1 MAPLAGELKPG
12 DLFITMGAGDNWK
25 IGRELLRAAGR
36 RAMTSMTGFG
46 HGEHRDSRVQM
57 VLEVR
62 SYNNRYLELSIN
74 LPYSI
79 KQLEPRVREY
89 LSSRIQRGKV
99 EFYLSITEL
108 EDSSDVVVDH
118 ARVRTYI
125 AALGG
130 AAPARGDPRTAHAGS
145 PDRAGGRAEDGEPEG
160 SRGLW
165 ALVTPLLEKVFAEFD
180 ASRAVE
186 GQKTEQDIRRCADD
200 IRSRVTIIEA
210 KVPEI
215 ETRIKTGLRERFR
228 ELLGEGVDESRIL
241 AETAV
246 QLMRGDINEEVQRT
260 RAHLESLQEALGMS
274 GPQGKR
280 LDFVCQELGREINTI
295 GSKSMLIEID
305 QAVIAVKDSL
315 EKIREQLRNVE

>member
-1 MAPLAGELKPG
+1 
-12 DLFITMGAGDNWK
+12 
-25 IGRELLRAAGR
+25 
-36 RAMTSMTGFG
+36 MTSMTGFG

-62 SYNNRYLELSIN
+62 SYNNRFLELFIN

-89 LSSRIQRGKV
+89 LSSRIQRGKI
-99 EFYLSITEL
+99 EFYLSLTEL

-118 ARVRTYI
+118 ARVRTY
-125 AALGG
+125 AAAIEEL
-130 AAPARGDPRTAHAGS
+130 RRTAGIRERPTLAHLIGLEGVLKTVS
-145 PDRAGGRAEDGEPEG
+145 RKDPEA
-160 SRGLW
+160 LW
-165 ALVTPLLEKVFAEFD
+165 ALVVPLLDKVFADFD
-180 ASRAVE
+180 ASRIVE
-186 GQKTEQDIRRCADD
+186 GRKTEQDIRRCAAD
-200 IRSRVTIIEA
+200 IRERMAVIET

-215 ETRIKTGLRERFR
+215 EVKIKTGLRERFR
-228 ELLGEGVDESRIL
+228 ELLGDGVDESRIL

-246 QLMRGDINEEVQRT
+246 QLIRGDINEEVQRT
-260 RAHLESLQEALGMS
+260 KAHLESLQESLGMS

-280 LDFVCQELGREINTI
+280 LDFVCQEIGREINTI

>member
-1 MAPLAGELKPG
+1 M
-12 DLFITMGAGDNWK
+12 I
-25 IGRELLRAAGR
+25 
-36 RAMTSMTGFG
+36 SMTGFG

-99 EFYLSITEL
+99 EFYLSLTEL

-118 ARVRTYI
+118 ARVRTYT
-125 AALGG
+125 AALEELRRLAGIRERPTLAHLIG
-130 AAPARGDPRTAHAGS
+130 LDGVLKTVSRKDPEA
-145 PDRAGGRAEDGEPEG
+145 
-160 SRGLW
+160 LW
-165 ALVTPLLEKVFAEFD
+165 ALVTPLLEKVFAEFNS
-180 ASRAVE
+180 SRAVE
-186 GQKTEQDIRRCADD
+186 GRKTEQDIRRCADD
-200 IRSRVTIIEA
+200 IRDRMVVIES

-228 ELLGEGVDESRIL
+228 ELLGDGVDESRIL

-246 QLMRGDINEEVQRT
+246 QLMRGDINEEIQRT
-260 RAHLESLQEALGMS
+260 TAHLESLHGALGSS

-280 LDFVCQELGREINTI
+280 LDFVCQEIGREINTI

>member
-1 MAPLAGELKPG
+1 
-12 DLFITMGAGDNWK
+12 
-25 IGRELLRAAGR
+25 
-36 RAMTSMTGFG
+36 MTSMTGFG

-62 SYNNRYLELSIN
+62 SYNNRFLELSIN

-99 EFYLSITEL
+99 EFYLSLTEL

-118 ARVRTYI
+118 ARVRTYT
-125 AALGG
+125 AALEELRRIAGVRERPTLAQLVG
-130 AAPARGDPRTAHAGS
+130 LEGVLKTVSRKDPEA
-145 PDRAGGRAEDGEPEG
+145 
-160 SRGLW
+160 LW
-165 ALVTPLLEKVFAEFD
+165 ALVEPLLDKVFADFND
-180 ASRAVE
+180 SRAVE
-186 GQKTEQDIRRCADD
+186 GRKTERDIRRCAAD
-200 IRSRVTIIEA
+200 IRERISVIEA

-215 ETRIKTGLRERFR
+215 EARIKTGLHERFQ
-228 ELLGEGVDESRIL
+228 ELLGDGVDESRIL

-246 QLMRGDINEEVQRT
+246 QLMRGDINEEVQRMK
-260 RAHLESLQEALGMS
+260 AHVESLQEALGAG

-280 LDFVCQELGREINTI
+280 LDFICQEIGREINTI
-295 GSKSMLIEID
+295 GSKSMLIDID
-305 QAVIAVKDSL
+305 QAVIAVKDNL

>member
-1 MAPLAGELKPG
+1 M
-12 DLFITMGAGDNWK
+12 I
-25 IGRELLRAAGR
+25 
-36 RAMTSMTGFG
+36 SMTGFG

-62 SYNNRYLELSIN
+62 SYNNRYLEVSIN

-89 LSSRIQRGKV
+89 LSARIQRGKV
-99 EFYLSITEL
+99 EFYLSLTEL

-118 ARVRTYI
+118 ARVRTYT
-125 AALGG
+125 AALDELRRIAGIRERPTLAHLIG
-130 AAPARGDPRTAHAGS
+130 LEGVLKTVSRKDPEA
-145 PDRAGGRAEDGEPEG
+145 
-160 SRGLW
+160 LW
-165 ALVTPLLEKVFAEFD
+165 ALVLPLLDKVFADFD
-180 ASRAVE
+180 SSRSVE
-186 GQKTEQDIRRCADD
+186 GRKTEQDIRKYAAD
-200 IRSRVTIIEA
+200 IRERMALIES

-215 ETRIKTGLRERFR
+215 ETKIKNGLRQRFQ
-228 ELLGEGVDESRIL
+228 ELLGEGVDEARIL

-274 GPQGKR
+274 GQQGKR
-280 LDFVCQELGREINTI
+280 LDFICQELGREINTI

-315 EKIREQLRNVE
+315 EKIREQIRNVE

>member
-1 MAPLAGELKPG
+1 M
-12 DLFITMGAGDNWK
+12 I
-25 IGRELLRAAGR
+25 
-36 RAMTSMTGFG
+36 SMTGFG

-62 SYNNRYLELSIN
+62 SYNNRYLEVSIN

-89 LSSRIQRGKV
+89 LSARIQRGKV
-99 EFYLSITEL
+99 EFYLSLTEL

-118 ARVRTYI
+118 ARVRTYT
-125 AALGG
+125 AALDELRRIAGIRERPTLAHLIG
-130 AAPARGDPRTAHAGS
+130 LEGVLKTVSRKDPEA
-145 PDRAGGRAEDGEPEG
+145 
-160 SRGLW
+160 LW
-165 ALVTPLLEKVFAEFD
+165 ALVLPLLDKVFADFD
-180 ASRAVE
+180 SSRSVE
-186 GQKTEQDIRRCADD
+186 GRKTEQDIRKYAAD
-200 IRSRVTIIEA
+200 IRERMALIEA

-215 ETRIKTGLRERFR
+215 ETKIKNGLRQRFQ
-228 ELLGEGVDESRIL
+228 ELLGEGVDEARIL

-246 QLMRGDINEEVQRT
+246 LLMRGDINEEVQRT

-274 GPQGKR
+274 GQQGKR
-280 LDFVCQELGREINTI
+280 LDFICQELGREINTI

-315 EKIREQLRNVE
+315 EKIREQIRNVE

>member
-1 MAPLAGELKPG
+1 
-12 DLFITMGAGDNWK
+12 
-25 IGRELLRAAGR
+25 
-36 RAMTSMTGFG
+36 MTGFG

-62 SYNNRYLELSIN
+62 SYNNRFLELSIN
-74 LPYSI
+74 LPYGI

-99 EFYLSITEL
+99 EFYLSLTEL

-118 ARVRTYI
+118 ARVRTYT
-125 AALGG
+125 AALEELRRIAGIRERPTLAHLIG
-130 AAPARGDPRTAHAGS
+130 LEGVLKTVSRKDPEA
-145 PDRAGGRAEDGEPEG
+145 
-160 SRGLW
+160 LW
-165 ALVTPLLEKVFAEFD
+165 ALVVPLLGTVFADFD
-180 ASRAVE
+180 ASRNVE
-186 GQKTEQDIRRCADD
+186 GRKTEQDIRKCAAD
-200 IRSRVTIIEA
+200 IRERMSIIHA

-215 ETRIKTGLRERFR
+215 EAKIKTGLRERFH
-228 ELLGEGVDESRIL
+228 ELLGEGVDESRIM

-260 RAHLESLQEALGMS
+260 QAHLESLQEALGMK

-280 LDFVCQELGREINTI
+280 LDFICQELGREINTI
-295 GSKSMLIEID
+295 GSKSMMIEID

-315 EKIREQLRNVE
+315 EKIREQIRNVE